1 MGICKTCLGCNL
13 LEDKNFK
20 GKDRCEYYV
29 CSYSMDHNSFNSNYT
44 YSNKSVANIKNNKTL
59 NR

>member
-1 MGICKTCLGCNL
+1 MDICKTCLGCNL

-29 CSYSMDHNSFNSNYT
+29 YSYNMAFTTFNNSNT
-44 YSNKSVANIKNNKTL
+44 TSNKPDIIGIRL
-59 NR
+59 DPPNR